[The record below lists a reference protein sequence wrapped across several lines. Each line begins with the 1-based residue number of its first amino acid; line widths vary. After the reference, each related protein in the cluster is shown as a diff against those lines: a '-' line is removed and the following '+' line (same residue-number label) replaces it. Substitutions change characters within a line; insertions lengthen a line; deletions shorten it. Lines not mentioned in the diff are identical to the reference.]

1 MKRQTGFTF
10 IEIMI
15 AVIII
20 GIIAMITIPT
30 YNSYIQKQR
39 RLEAI
44 STLESISLLQ
54 EKYRLNHDHYATL
67 NDIWGDTA
75 SLRQYYSI
83 TISDINPQGFVL
95 TANAIGDQKDDKQNT
110 ISCSQLKVTIKNQTI
125 KRNPSICWV
134 GR

>member
-54 EKYRLNHDHYATL
+54 EKYRLSHNNYATL

-95 TANAIGDQKDDKQNT
+95 TANAIGSQKSDRQGTTN
-110 ISCSQLKVTIKNQTI
+110 CSKLKITVINQTI